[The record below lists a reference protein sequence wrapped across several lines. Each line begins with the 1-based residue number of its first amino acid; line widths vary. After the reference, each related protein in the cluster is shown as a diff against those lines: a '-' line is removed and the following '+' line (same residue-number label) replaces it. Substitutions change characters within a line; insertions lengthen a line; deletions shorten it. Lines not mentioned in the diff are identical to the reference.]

1 MITQLLHPTPNTKI
15 MIITSHLDWMIE
27 ELSTFLTPFEGKID
41 VSLFP
46 GEHDELV
53 PQCLNKVFTI
63 KDYNSPAGGVPRD
76 YAAVIVHD
84 VLHLHQSPQKF
95 LELIYRTMLNATE
108 IIIVQKNGS
117 MDIGEVEALLDKS
130 EFRAANTIMDLVD
143 GYEVI
148 VGKKMHMWGNGL

>member
-15 MIITSHLDWMIE
+15 MVITSHLDGMIE

-46 GEHDELV
+46 GEHNELSS
-53 PQCLNKVFTI
+53 QCLHKIFTI
-63 KDYNSPAGGVPRD
+63 KDYNSPAGGIPRD

-95 LELIYRTMLNATE
+95 LELIYKTMLNATE
-108 IIIVQKNGS
+108 IIIVQKNGV
-117 MDIGEVEALLDKS
+117 MDIVNVENLLDTA
-130 EFRAANTIMDLVD
+130 EFRAINAIMDLVE